1 MGEMILQA
9 TRSTAHA
16 TAAAMGEKYKREYQA
31 SIDEKG
37 LHSDALRDREERRRL
52 NGCVEVGEVESDKH
66 AAASARASIV
76 ERALQADALHDREE
90 RRRHAGCVE

>member
-1 MGEMILQA
+1 MGA
-9 TRSTAHA
+9 
-16 TAAAMGEKYKREYQA
+16 KYKRGYQA
-31 SIDEKG
+31 SIVEKA

-52 NGCVEVGEVESDKH
+52 NGCVEGGDVESDEKNEH

-76 ERALQADALHDREE
+76 ERALQDDALHDREE